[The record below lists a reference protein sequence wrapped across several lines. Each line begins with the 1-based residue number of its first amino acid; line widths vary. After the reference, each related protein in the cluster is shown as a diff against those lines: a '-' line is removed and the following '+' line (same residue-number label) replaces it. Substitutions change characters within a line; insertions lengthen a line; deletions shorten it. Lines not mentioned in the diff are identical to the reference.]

1 MKRLIEYI
9 LENASNIKSLKS
21 SIIKSI
27 NMIDDTVDN
36 DKYEK
41 LLQKINKQLANKDLS
56 IDVIRERLKYVGLE
70 YAEQTIIQKFNSYD
84 NVAEI
89 IQLYTNVDKLPT
101 VDDLLKGNNIYDVIL
116 SKCKDINKDLLVD
129 LANLDLSS
137 KNIAKG
143 KFEILTQLFFGDINK
158 NNANYSGKF
167 GDINIGGQSL
177 EYKLSGGALKGHNT
191 IKSPKS
197 IYKNFKRIC
206 LDAISVKDKTDETQL
221 KQSSLIRL
229 WNSDELNSS
238 LDAALLDN
246 DFSTY
251 VRNNSDNFL
260 QNISNYNNFING
272 FAEFNLEDDF
282 INHILALSILH
293 QLPKDKFELDNA
305 THKEIINNFCEFVQ
319 KMKPV
324 NNKQPNIKAMK
335 YILLVFHMWF
345 YHYIEKFD
353 NIIIFSKDSKSTIN
367 GNYVVINNENF
378 DSFDK
383 LYQICKDK
391 KIGIDNL
398 IFANNPRAYATTVKY
413 IKK

>member
-1 MKRLIEYI
+1 M
-9 LENASNIKSLKS
+9 
-21 SIIKSI
+21 
-27 NMIDDTVDN
+27 
-36 DKYEK
+36 
-41 LLQKINKQLANKDLS
+41 
-56 IDVIRERLKYVGLE
+56 
-70 YAEQTIIQKFNSYD
+70 
-84 NVAEI
+84 
-89 IQLYTNVDKLPT
+89 
-101 VDDLLKGNNIYDVIL
+101 IL